1 MENETKSPVGVI
13 ASETASPQ
21 VEMSSSSSMSS
32 PHPSSLASPNTLR
45 SKRTNTSSH
54 EPSPRQRSQLA
65 GEPYIATIDHGST
78 EGTTSRSATSHGRQ
92 SLSHQHGHLHSPIL
106 SRPRAKDSTISKSSQ
121 TPDTRSA
128 RSDSKALQTSN
139 NSTSSSTPS
148 LPSRPL
154 VASPGQRSASPTKR
168 PPKVLP
174 QSFFDCDV
182 QDLLIL
188 ISSMLSELIKLN
200 DALPLV
206 HSKLTRFHSRAPPLI
221 SHADYLRRLTRFCS
235 LEKSTLLSM
244 VFYIDLLC
252 GAYASFTIN
261 SLTVHR
267 FLITAAAVASKG
279 LCDSF
284 CTNAHY
290 ARVGGVSLTELNLLE
305 VEFLVRVG
313 WRVVPALKTL
323 DEYYRRMVARMS
335 TMYMLEEQPKRP
347 MQSDQEISED
357 IVRPQTE
364 CQSPSE

>member
-1 MENETKSPVGVI
+1 MENETKSPVGVL
-13 ASETASPQ
+13 ASETASQ
-21 VEMSSSSSMSS
+21 VEISMSS
-32 PHPSSLASPNTLR
+32 PHASAITSPNPLR
-45 SKRTNTSSH
+45 SKRASASSH

-65 GEPYIATIDHGST
+65 GNQSIATTGQSHGST
-78 EGTTSRSATSHGRQ
+78 DSTTSRSAPSHGRQ
-92 SLSHQHGHLHSPIL
+92 SHSHLHGHLHSPIL
-106 SRPRAKDSTISKSSQ
+106 LRPRAKDSGTSKSSP
-121 TPDTRSA
+121 TA
-128 RSDSKALQTSN
+128 GTSS
-139 NSTSSSTPS
+139 STSDGKPVQSPNLSTLSTPS

-154 VASPGQRSASPTKR
+154 AATPPRQRSASPAKR
-168 PPKVLP
+168 SPKALP
-174 QSFFDCDV
+174 QSFFDCDI

-221 SHADYLRRLTRFCS
+221 SHADYLHRLTRFCS

-252 GAYASFTIN
+252 GAYSSFTIN

-267 FLITAAAVASKG
+267 FLITAATVASKG

-313 WRVVPALKTL
+313 WRVVPAVKTL
-323 DEYYRRMVARMS
+323 DEYYKRMVARMGA
-335 TMYMLEEQPKRP
+335 TYILEEQPKRP
-347 MQSDQEISED
+347 IQSEQESSERGYEAAMND
-357 IVRPQTE
+357 VG
-364 CQSPSE
+364 